1 VKDQSLAKALF
12 AELLGTF
19 ALVFTIILV
28 VSMYAAQGD
37 VLRGLTYP
45 FIALAHFLILFIMI
59 QTLGPISGGHFNP
72 AVTLGVLSIRRISV
86 VNAAGYIVVQFA
98 GAILAA
104 LLIKGIIPHQ
114 AETVKFASTAVSVD
128 IKTGA
133 AFALE
138 AIAAFFLVWTVVGT
152 AVNPDGSKEWAP
164 LAIAGALALG
174 VLLIAPLTGAGI
186 NPARSIGPALISG
199 NWGDA
204 KNFLEVYIIGPIGG
218 GVLAALIYSGLYMSN
233 SAPEKPTLAPSE
245 QSPL

>member
-1 VKDQSLAKALF
+1 MKDQSLAKALF

-114 AETVKFASTAVSVD
+114 AETVKYASTAISVD
-128 IKTGA
+128 ISTA
-133 AFALE
+133 AAIVLE
-138 AIAAFFLVWTVVGT
+138 AMATFFLVWTVVGT
-152 AVNPDGSKEWAP
+152 AVNPDGRKEWAP
-164 LAIAGALALG
+164 LAIAGALGLG

-186 NPARSIGPALISG
+186 NPARAVAPLLFSG
-199 NWGDA
+199 SPDGTMKFVA
-204 KNFLEVYIIGPIGG
+204 VYIIAPIGG

-233 SAPEKPTLAPSE
+233 SGPEKPALAPTE
-245 QSPL
+245 ESPF